1 MGNASSKLD
10 RIAALNE
17 RHWTWAVESGVGFTA
32 PWLHLDRQLVR
43 RYARGELE
51 DAPEELA
58 ELYPASMLAG
68 VEGKDVLCLASG
80 GGQQSAVF
88 GLLGARVTVFDL
100 TEAQLEGDRRAAAHY
115 GYDPATIQGDMR
127 DLSRLA
133 DASFDLVYQAESMSW
148 VPDARQVY
156 ACVARV
162 LRPGGLY
169 RVSFTNP
176 ATEFI
181 EMSSWD
187 GAGYRITVPYAV
199 TEQVLGCDE
208 GGPDSLQF
216 RHPMGEIFNGLLEL
230 GLAVERVEDDPH
242 CLRQDASV
250 APGSWDHYLHFM
262 TGFAI
267 LARRR
272 LDRLVVRAPIGG
284 APSAVPSV
292 PKED

>member
-148 VPDARQVY
+148 VPDAREVY
-156 ACVARV
+156 RGVARI

-169 RVSFTNP
+169 RVSFTDP
-176 ATEFI
+176 ATEFV

-187 GAGYRITVPYAV
+187 GDGYKLTVPYAV
-199 TEQVLGCDE
+199 TAQISRSDE
-208 GGPDSLQF
+208 GGPDSAQF

-230 GLAVERVEDDPH
+230 GFTIERVQDGPHYFREDPT
-242 CLRQDASV
+242 LVR
-250 APGSWDHYLHFM
+250 GTWEHYLRYVGF
-262 TGFAI
+262 FAI
-267 LARRR
+267 LARNRQ
-272 LDRLVVRAPIGG
+272 DGIQP
-284 APSAVPSV
+284 
-292 PKED
+292 